1 MWGTDVTRDTRFP
14 LGQECSEE
22 MALWDHLTTSSVG
35 GWGVLRHQ
43 PRQAGWRQGREMS
56 GPKEGGPGQRSDGVL
71 PGSLSIIDAMTYHM
85 KWDSPA
91 ETGHIRE
98 REKQK
103 RDAAVG
109 SKLKM
114 EGVRI

>member
-1 MWGTDVTRDTRFP
+1 MR
-14 LGQECSEE
+14 L
-22 MALWDHLTTSSVG
+22 
-35 GWGVLRHQ
+35 Q
-43 PRQAGWRQGREMS
+43 PRQAGWRQGRETS
-56 GPKEGGPGQRSDGVL
+56 GPKEGGPGQRSDGRL
-71 PGSLSIIDAMTYHM
+71 PGSLSIIDAMTYHIT
-85 KWDSPA
+85 WDSTA

-109 SKLKM
+109 SKLQM